1 MSATAAVR
9 ERLSRWDTLAPL
21 SERQKEC
28 FLELSSTAA
37 SRPLPEHVNWELRK
51 LSNSFIKLCSTF
63 QLPVEDMVCTDVS
76 GSLPS
81 QLDSIQTSQQVTL
94 LNCTLFIVHSGISMY

>member
-21 SERQKEC
+21 SERQKEY

-37 SRPLPEHVNWELRK
+37 SRPLPEHVNWQLRRLSDGFITALFYISASCGGYGVCRRVRLATQPTGQHTDFSAGHIVELH
-51 LSNSFIKLCSTF
+51 F
-63 QLPVEDMVCTDVS
+63 
-76 GSLPS
+76 SLR
-81 QLDSIQTSQQVTL
+81 
-94 LNCTLFIVHSGISMY
+94 IVV

>member
-37 SRPLPEHVNWELRK
+37 SRPLPEHVNWELRR
-51 LSNSFIKLCSTF
+51 LSDGFITALFYISASCGGHGVYRCVGLST
-63 QLPVEDMVCTDVS
+63 QPTGQHTDVS
-76 GSLPS
+76 AGHN
-81 QLDSIQTSQQVTL
+81 V
-94 LNCTLFIVHSGISMY
+94 